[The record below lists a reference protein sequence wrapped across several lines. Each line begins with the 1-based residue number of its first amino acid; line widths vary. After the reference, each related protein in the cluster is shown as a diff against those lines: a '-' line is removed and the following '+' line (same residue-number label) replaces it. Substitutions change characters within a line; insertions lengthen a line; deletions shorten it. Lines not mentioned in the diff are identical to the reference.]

1 MNLNFPQIIKI
12 KNRKIIIKHIGELFY
27 KHGLPLSISII
38 KANEQNI
45 EVSLFH
51 VVEEFWNNGW
61 SWKTIENKF
70 KGEIEYDKRLKIDF
84 QKLKY
89 FYECL
94 EQPKRANG
102 GYEESRE
109 IIFKYLFENEK
120 IAKEWY
126 KSLS

>member
-1 MNLNFPQIIKI
+1 MKI
-12 KNRKIIIKHIGELFY
+12 KDRKIITKNIGELFY
-27 KHGLPLSISII
+27 KNGLPLSISIT

-70 KGEIEYDKRLKIDF
+70 KGEIEDDKRLKIDF
-84 QKLKY
+84 EKLKY

-109 IIFKYLFENEK
+109 IIFKYLFENEEV
-120 IAKEWY
+120 AKKWY
-126 KSLS
+126 EFLS